1 MQLPGGSS
9 DDVVVLTGEGVPT
22 RRHEPNC
29 EAYPSNTI
37 KMHLSATPAT
47 TRLPECCTTV
57 PTSSAIA
64 TGDATPVR
72 DDGAAMRT
80 VRRIA

>member
-9 DDVVVLTGEGVPT
+9 DDVVEVSREGVPT
-22 RRHEPNC
+22 RRHEPICAGN
-29 EAYPSNTI
+29 SSTTM
-37 KMHLSATPAT
+37 KMRWSATLAP